1 MNYRIVARLLAVIVL
16 TLGLAFL
23 LCAGVGLLAVPSEA
37 ESEAVVR
44 FAFCAASAFALSGI
58 LFVSSRGAV
67 PRLFRK
73 EALCVIGAGWILAS
87 AVGAVPYALIDTEM
101 SLVDGFFESASGLTT
116 TGASVYADVEAMPR
130 SLLFWRA
137 ASQWL
142 GGMGVVV
149 FFVAILSFLGA
160 GAKILYSHE
169 ASGSTADFE
178 QGRVQSAVLQLW
190 WIYLGLSVACTL
202 VYLGGGMSLYDSL
215 CHMFATVSTG
225 GFSTR
230 NASLAAY
237 ESPFLEW
244 ACVLFMILGGTSFV
258 LLAQVTRG
266 RMVVVRRSTELRA
279 FLGILAFASVAIA
292 VSLARN
298 DEHASLH
305 ETVRASVFQ
314 VVSVMTTTGFAT
326 TDFDVWP
333 TFPKLALLVL
343 MIVGGCSGSTAG
355 GVKVARIVIAVRTL
369 MRSVEMEFRPRVVRR
384 IRMNGRPIEQDNLS
398 EVVMFL
404 VLVGV
409 LCMCAIPLA
418 ALFEPNLSLEG
429 TVGAVFASL
438 FNIGPGFGEIGPTGN
453 YGELHDYTKVFLALL
468 MIMGRL
474 ELYAVLVLF
483 WPTFWRRF
491 R

>member
-1 MNYRIVARLLAVIVL
+1 
-16 TLGLAFL
+16 
-23 LCAGVGLLAVPSEA
+23 
-37 ESEAVVR
+37 
-44 FAFCAASAFALSGI
+44 
-58 LFVSSRGAV
+58 
-67 PRLFRK
+67 
-73 EALCVIGAGWILAS
+73 
-87 AVGAVPYALIDTEM
+87 
-101 SLVDGFFESASGLTT
+101 
-116 TGASVYADVEAMPR
+116 
-130 SLLFWRA
+130 
-137 ASQWL
+137 
-142 GGMGVVV
+142 
-149 FFVAILSFLGA
+149 
-160 GAKILYSHE
+160 
-169 ASGSTADFE
+169 
-178 QGRVQSAVLQLW
+178 
-190 WIYLGLSVACTL
+190 
-202 VYLGGGMSLYDSL
+202 MSLYDSL